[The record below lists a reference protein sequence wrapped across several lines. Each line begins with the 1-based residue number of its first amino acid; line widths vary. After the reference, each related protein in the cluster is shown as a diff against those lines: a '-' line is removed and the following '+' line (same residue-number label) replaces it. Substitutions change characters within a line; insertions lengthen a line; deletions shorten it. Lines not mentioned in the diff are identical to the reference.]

1 MCMARTS
8 FSLSLSFSFLGE
20 RKKKK
25 GKRVSSS
32 PVVYVFFFFREI
44 REIHPIEFFNCSKE
58 ERQDKRL
65 EKIMRLNSFKW
76 FR

>member
-1 MCMARTS
+1 MARTS
-8 FSLSLSFSFLGE
+8 SLFLSRFLEKE
-20 RKKKK
+20 RKKKEK
-25 GKRVSSS
+25 ESLLLLLCMS
-32 PVVYVFFFFREI
+32 FFFFREI

>member
-1 MCMARTS
+1 MARTS
-8 FSLSLSFSFLGE
+8 FSLSFSLVSS
-20 RKKKK
+20 RKKEKK
-25 GKRVSSS
+25 RKKSLLFSCCVCL
-32 PVVYVFFFFREI
+32 FFFREI

-58 ERQDKRL
+58 EKQDKRL